1 MVYLLYDVAI
11 VAIVLFF
18 LWRGISKGFILSL
31 CGLLAVVVAFVGA
44 SFLAGV
50 LSPKVGD
57 ILEPQIA
64 QVLEEQLTESIQHN
78 EYITDQG
85 GVASVPDEVPL
96 GGVLD
101 VLREM
106 GLYDDLV
113 ETIESAVEGGMANAA
128 VSAAA
133 AVAAQIAQS
142 VAYTVIFL
150 IGFILV
156 LIAWTIL
163 AHALDLVS
171 RLPVLHQLNRLGGG
185 AIGLVKAVIVLFLA
199 AWALRFAGNLI
210 PAEAVEQTYLLK
222 FFMTTNPIK
231 LILGA

>member
-113 ETIESAVEGGMANAA
+113 ETIESAAWPTPPSAPPPRWPPRSPRRWPTPSSSSSASSWCSSPGPSLPTLWTWCPGCRCSTSSTAW
-128 VSAAA
+128 AAA
-133 AVAAQIAQS
+133 PS
-142 VAYTVIFL
+142 
-150 IGFILV
+150 
-156 LIAWTIL
+156 
-163 AHALDLVS
+163 AL
-171 RLPVLHQLNRLGGG
+171 
-185 AIGLVKAVIVLFLA
+185 
-199 AWALRFAGNLI
+199 
-210 PAEAVEQTYLLK
+210 
-222 FFMTTNPIK
+222 
-231 LILGA
+231 